1 VSGTA
6 ASPFRQPKA
15 VFAVAFACV
24 VSFMGIGL
32 VDPILPAIS
41 HQLHAS
47 PSEVTLLFTSYL
59 VVTAVAMLITN
70 WVSSR
75 LGAKKTL
82 IAGLILIVVFSA
94 LAGASPTINQII
106 GFRAGWGVGN
116 ALFIATSL
124 AVIVASASGGF
135 AGAIVLYETALG
147 IGIAVGPLLGGTL
160 GEISWRGPFYG
171 VAVLMAIALIA
182 TVVLVEPT
190 PKPAH
195 KTGLSAPLRALRH
208 RGLLTLSLTAL
219 CYNWGFFTVLGYAP
233 FPMELSPI
241 RLGLVFFGWGI
252 FVAIFAVFG
261 APRLQARLGIAR
273 TMYLN
278 LAAFAVVVLVIAIW
292 TTDRAVL
299 IPAVI
304 VSGIFIGV
312 NNTITTQAAMT
323 VSPVEKPVAS
333 AAYSFVRFIGGGLAP
348 YAAGRLVL
356 AINIH
361 VPFFIAAG
369 ALVLGIVIL
378 STARGLLTEAERVQ
392 AENVAE
398 NVAGTASARTVPAET
413 GPAAPALIPVAGGAA
428 APDGAAEIILAAI
441 DRSPMAPLVTETA
454 ARLASADG
462 RAVYVVHAQE
472 DVTASDTAVDGENLE
487 DARALVRNQLDLLAA
502 HHVPAQGHVLRHAP
516 GHGVAGRMVAEYA
529 ASIGA
534 STIVI
539 GAPSHGGLPA
549 LMDDSASRELWRHAR
564 SNILIVNPDA
574 PGIRAAA
581 DEWRELASLSLLLG
595 GLAAPAA
602 DRRSQVLGQVFQR
615 GQRGGQGGLLLGG
628 QAGHAFGQDRGSL
641 RRDALKGLF
650 PFGGGLDAGG
660 AEVVGVTQ
668 AADQAKRIK
677 LADHAGQHG
686 RVEALDLGEF
696 GEAERAAVGDDAE
709 HGCLRRGQPLPHRGR
724 VQLPREPQDDPP
736 ETDNGLLVHAHSP
749 PPLLCAGSGSII
761 AVRGRYRYPSR

>member
-1 VSGTA
+1 MSGTHTGSV
-6 ASPFRQPKA
+6 ASPFKQPKA
-15 VFAVAFACV
+15 VFAVALACV

-94 LAGASPTINQII
+94 LAGASPSISGII

-147 IGIAVGPLLGGTL
+147 VGIAIGPLLGGTL
-160 GEISWRGPFYG
+160 GEISWRGPFFG
-171 VAVLMAIALIA
+171 VSVLMAIALIA

-195 KTGLSAPLRALRH
+195 KTSLSAPLRALRH
-208 RGLLTLSLTAL
+208 RGLLTMSLTAL

-233 FPMELSPI
+233 FPMNLSPI
-241 RLGLVFFGWGI
+241 KLGLVFTGWGT
-252 FVAIFAVFG
+252 FVALFAVFG
-261 APRLQARLGIAR
+261 APRLQATFGIAK
-273 TMYLN
+273 TMYAN
-278 LAAFAVVVLVIAIW
+278 LAAFAVVVLVIATW

-312 NNTITTQAAMT
+312 NNTITTQAVMT

-356 AINIH
+356 ATNIH

-369 ALVLGIVIL
+369 AIALGIVVL
-378 STARGLLTEAERVQ
+378 STAHGLLTEAERVQ
-392 AENVAE
+392 AEQVGA
-398 NVAGTASARTVPAET
+398 TVPANGT
-413 GPAAPALIPVAGGAA
+413 APGAPAAALVPVAGNSVTRAAGASV
-428 APDGAAEIILAAI
+428 ILAAI
-441 DRSPMAPLVTETA
+441 DSSPVATLVTQAA
-454 ARLASADG
+454 ARLAARGAGVVHVVHTQEDATAGDAGTDG
-462 RAVYVVHAQE
+462 EDLEAARAV
-472 DVTASDTAVDGENLE
+472 
-487 DARALVRNQLDLLAA
+487 VRDHLDQLAA
-502 HHVPAQGHVLRHAP
+502 RHVPAEGQILLHAP
-516 GHGVAGRMVAEYA
+516 DHGAAGRMVAEYA
-529 ASIGA
+529 NTIGA

-539 GAPSHGGLPA
+539 GAPTHGGLPA
-549 LMDDSASRELWRHAR
+549 LMDGSASRELWRHTR
-564 SNILIVNPDA
+564 SNVLIVNPDA
-574 PGIRAAA
+574 PGTPEGSAA
-581 DEWRELASLSLLLG
+581 DAE
-595 GLAAPAA
+595 PAA
-602 DRRSQVLGQVFQR
+602 
-615 GQRGGQGGLLLGG
+615 QG
-628 QAGHAFGQDRGSL
+628 A
-641 RRDALKGLF
+641 
-650 PFGGGLDAGG
+650 
-660 AEVVGVTQ
+660 
-668 AADQAKRIK
+668 
-677 LADHAGQHG
+677 
-686 RVEALDLGEF
+686 
-696 GEAERAAVGDDAE
+696 
-709 HGCLRRGQPLPHRGR
+709 
-724 VQLPREPQDDPP
+724 
-736 ETDNGLLVHAHSP
+736 
-749 PPLLCAGSGSII
+749 
-761 AVRGRYRYPSR
+761 